1 MPTITVDESAKDW
14 FDSFKGDKT
23 QAEGFNEIMSIVKA
37 FEGEP
42 VDTEELADE
51 LVMQLGAKVQNN
63 AYKGAKDAVESVE
76 VSYSE
81 D

>member
-23 QAEGFNEIMSIVKA
+23 QKEAFNEIMSIVQA

-51 LVMQLGAKVQNN
+51 LVMQLGSDVNQA

-76 VSYSE
+76 VSYNE
-81 D
+81 